1 MKSLIPVL
9 WVGGFC
15 VLECRRGR
23 GGRSIAE
30 LTILP
35 PNPNSSRSS
44 PYRKT
49 LPKHGLRLEQAMMR
63 EVKHLG
69 VDEDKP
75 MNDLVEEALRD
86 LLKKYRERRKD
97 RR

>member
-1 MKSLIPVL
+1 MAK
-9 WVGGFC
+9 
-15 VLECRRGR
+15 EKAAHRRK
-23 GGRSIAE
+23 A
-30 LTILP
+30 
-35 PNPNSSRSS
+35 
-44 PYRKT
+44 Y
-49 LPKHGLRLEQAMMR
+49 GLRLEQAMMR

-97 RR
+97 HR